1 MSDVI
6 QPFVPEN
13 LREIAD
19 GLALLRLPPNL
30 RRRLLARMGRMTIA
44 QARKNV
50 REQKTVDGSAMEPR
64 KRKPPKTRKVYHKD
78 GRITSKKTH
87 AEMLHDIV
95 RSKWLG
101 VKADEDRAT
110 VFFFRNAG
118 YVGYKHQTGASEAFE
133 RIKAEDAFPVESRDP
148 HFREFWKPCTEA
160 QAVALSSN
168 GFPQSAEWCK
178 EHLKQ
183 GDAFRILTKT
193 KGSWEI
199 TVPARPFLG
208 VSDERKRLWGKELLA
223 GIYGKFKAKNHANL
237 LT

>member
-1 MSDVI
+1 MVQGGMPLQCVWEKVFKKMPDGEAGERGPMSDVI
-6 QPFVPEN
+6 QTFVPEN

-133 RIKAEDAFPVESRDP
+133 RIKAEDADHRFRRD
-148 HFREFWKPCTEA
+148 RGT
-160 QAVALSSN
+160 AV
-168 GFPQSAEWCK
+168 
-178 EHLKQ
+178 
-183 GDAFRILTKT
+183 
-193 KGSWEI
+193 
-199 TVPARPFLG
+199 RP
-208 VSDERKRLWGKELLA
+208 S
-223 GIYGKFKAKNHANL
+223 
-237 LT
+237 

>member
-6 QPFVPEN
+6 QTFVPEN

-64 KRKPPKTRKVYHKD
+64 KRKPPKKRRVWHPD
-78 GRITSKKTH
+78 GRFSFKKTH
-87 AEMLHDIV
+87 PEMLYDMV
-95 RSKWLG
+95 KSKWMGLKLG
-101 VKADEDRAT
+101 EDRAT
-110 VFFFRNAG
+110 VFFFRGTG
-118 YVGYKHQTGASEAFE
+118 YVAYKHQTGSPEAYKFV
-133 RIKAEDAFPVESRDP
+133 KAEDAFPIESRDP

-160 QAVALSSN
+160 QALALIAC
-168 GFPQSAEWCK
+168 FPADVNWIMK
-178 EHLKQ
+178 NLKQ
-183 GDAFRILTKT
+183 GDAYRILKRARN
-193 KGSWEI
+193 SWTIEP
-199 TVPARPFLG
+199 PARPFLG